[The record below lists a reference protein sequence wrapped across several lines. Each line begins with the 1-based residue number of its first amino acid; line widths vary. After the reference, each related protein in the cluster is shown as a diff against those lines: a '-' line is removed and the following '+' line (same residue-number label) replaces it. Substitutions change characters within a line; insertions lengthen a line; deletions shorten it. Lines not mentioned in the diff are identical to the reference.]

1 MLHERP
7 MSALRALIVSVGG
20 LLAAQATVLD
30 QAVGFQMEDWAVDD
44 AEVGPTFLV
53 SLGGKLYDDLWTV
66 LDQEPPPGANP
77 AFPVANLYSNRDSW
91 RCVSCHGWDY
101 SGVEIG
107 ETRFPSLQ
115 DLKSIDPLVIAEK
128 IRAARHPFPADQVSE
143 LTLTLLG
150 AFISEGQYRGDWFFG
165 ADGRASGDPIAGQA
179 IFEGACINCHQIDGR
194 RYLNGER
201 GDKSSLGWV
210 IRNRPSQA
218 LHKILN
224 GVPGTEMLSLR
235 FLADTQIADLLA
247 YLQTLDPV
255 ER

>member
-1 MLHERP
+1 MKLTRTLE
-7 MSALRALIVSVGG
+7 ALIIGFAG
-20 LLAAQATVLD
+20 LVTVQSTVFNQAF
-30 QAVGFQMEDWAVDD
+30 AFQMENTAADET
-44 AEVGPTFLV
+44 EVGATFLV

-66 LDQEPPPGANP
+66 LDQTAPAGANP
-77 AFPVANLYSNRDSW
+77 AFPATNLYSSRDSW

-101 SGVEIG
+101 SGVEIDS
-107 ETRFPSLQ
+107 TRFPSLQ
-115 DLKSIDPLVIAEK
+115 SLQGLDPFAIAER
-128 IRAARHPFPADQVSE
+128 IRNPKHPFPSDQVSE

-150 AFISEGQYRGDWFFG
+150 AFISEGQYESNWFFN
-165 ADGRASGDPIAGQA
+165 ADGRASGDSVAGQA

-210 IRNRPSQA
+210 IRNRPLQA
-218 LHKILN
+218 THKIMN
-224 GVPGTEMLSLR
+224 GVPGAEMLSLR

-247 YLQTLDPV
+247 YLQTLDPN